1 MTSIN
6 SIDLIDV
13 GLQSAVTYEYIG
25 TRMHLFGLDPTKS
38 FIIKQNLKPY
48 SDSICSRKTG

>member
-6 SIDLIDV
+6 LIDV
-13 GLQSAVTYEYIG
+13 GLQLAVTYEYIG
-25 TRMHLFGLDPTKS
+25 TRMHLFELDTTKS
-38 FIIKQNLKPY
+38 FLIKQNLKPY